1 MVHFAPDC
9 IPEEEED
16 LYDKKN
22 LFDNVATQPC
32 EVVFAEPQI
41 GSDSDRVSDVS
52 SQSSND
58 GLVCLD
64 LNTRERRYIAEN
76 EREGGEELK
85 RLSNSKQQSGKTSWS
100 GWWQNKRS
108 RDEKLWLAAAT
119 GSPEALRVALAPA
132 EDGGAPPQVN
142 SRSLYDQT
150 ALHIAASG
158 GIAECVAVL
167 LEARADITARTD
179 TGLTAL
185 HVASQQGH
193 AGVTRLL
200 LENQAGVF
208 AETND
213 RSLPLHLAAAAG
225 HSEVCNLLLEH
236 GDQEQLLHRNTI
248 AQRPLDVSR
257 DISTFEF
264 LRLRDRACLGTQI
277 DLGCDVHVDSYAGRT
292 PLHVAGVMLRDSRA
306 DVVQRL
312 LYRMHRA
319 PPVRPTLAAHA
330 ESDPQARPE
339 ARKAAE
345 RRFSQL
351 KQGAPAVEEVSI
363 DSFTAQKKLGQGSF
377 GVVYKVVHKTTNA
390 TYAMKILDKSNI
402 VASNSLF
409 RYTMTE
415 RNLLSY
421 VKHPYIVS
429 MQYAFQTPSHLVLVL
444 EFASN
449 GNMQN
454 LLKHTKRLSED
465 WSRLYGAEVLLALS
479 YLHQRETVYRDLKP
493 ENVVLDHEGHAKLT
507 DFGLSKEKV
516 AGLNGT
522 KSFCG
527 SIAFMAPEV
536 IRRSGHG
543 HTVDI
548 YGLGVLVFC
557 MLVGMP
563 PFYDR
568 RKETLIANIKHAQL
582 RIPPNVP
589 PKAASFVQALM
600 QREPSERLGAIRSED
615 CQDHEWFNSTMDFA
629 ALMRREVPLPEPFQN
644 LLPSSGGGG
653 AIDGSTPTVAANFG
667 KLSKAAARGKNQD
680 VEGWNFASPFQ
691 DGDDTLV
698 AIPPRDRKNRAN
710 SL

>member
-1 MVHFAPDC
+1 
-9 IPEEEED
+9 
-16 LYDKKN
+16 
-22 LFDNVATQPC
+22 
-32 EVVFAEPQI
+32 
-41 GSDSDRVSDVS
+41 
-52 SQSSND
+52 
-58 GLVCLD
+58 
-64 LNTRERRYIAEN
+64 
-76 EREGGEELK
+76 
-85 RLSNSKQQSGKTSWS
+85 
-100 GWWQNKRS
+100 
-108 RDEKLWLAAAT
+108 
-119 GSPEALRVALAPA
+119 
-132 EDGGAPPQVN
+132 VN

-150 ALHIAASG
+150 ALHIAALSG
-158 GIAECVAVL
+158 NEDCVGIL
-167 LEARADITARTD
+167 LEAKADVMARTD

-185 HVASQQGH
+185 HVACQQGH
-193 AGVTRLL
+193 VAAARVLL
-200 LENQAGVF
+200 HNAAPIF

-213 RSLPLHLAAAAG
+213 QSLPLHLAAAAG
-225 HSEVCNLLLEH
+225 HSGVCNLLLEH
-236 GDQEQLLHRNTI
+236 GGQEQLLHRNTI
-248 AQRPLDVSR
+248 AQRPLDVSS

-264 LRLRDRACLGTQI
+264 LRLRDRACLGTQL
-277 DLGCDVHVDSYAGRT
+277 DLGCDVHVDGYAGRT
-292 PLHVAGVMLRDSRA
+292 PLHAAGVMLRDSRA

-319 PPVRPTLAAHA
+319 PPARPTLAAHTQ
-330 ESDPQARPE
+330 SDPQTRSE
-339 ARKAAE
+339 ARKSVE

-351 KQGAPAVEEVSI
+351 KQGGPAVEEASI

-402 VASNSLF
+402 CASNSLL

-465 WSRLYGAEVLLALS
+465 WSRLYAAEVLLALG

-493 ENVVLDHEGHAKLT
+493 ENVVLDHDGHAKLT

-548 YGLGVLVFC
+548 YGLGVLVYC

-568 RKETLIANIKHAQL
+568 RKETLVANIKHAQL
-582 RIPPNVP
+582 RIPSIVP

-600 QREPSERLGAIRSED
+600 QREPKERLGATKSED
-615 CQDHEWFNSTMDFA
+615 CQGHDWFNCTIDFD
-629 ALMRREVPLPEPFQN
+629 ALMRREVALPEPFDK
-644 LLPSSGGGG
+644 LLPSSGGVS
-653 AIDGSTPTVAANFG
+653 ADGSTPTVTANFG
-667 KLSKAAARGKNQD
+667 KLTKATSRGKNHD
-680 VEGWNFASPFQ
+680 VQGWNFASPFQ
-691 DGDDTLV
+691 DGEETLS
-698 AIPPRDRKNRAN
+698 AIPPRDRKNRSN